1 MRTSVSMSQ
10 NHIANVVLFF
20 HFKKFFGGGYV
31 TVTGAISFEFSL
43 SVTLKIITKEDVNGK
58 SFIKSAYFGV
68 EVKGNMEN
76 SAEFEIGVKLS
87 TS

>member
-1 MRTSVSMSQ
+1 M
-10 NHIANVVLFF
+10 
-20 HFKKFFGGGYV
+20 
-31 TVTGAISFEFSL
+31 TGAISFEFSL